1 MIVAE
6 RNLKLIKSGE
16 DIPIVI
22 FTPRE
27 ADGSWFCKFTIGW
40 PDGEIA
46 MDAGGIDSVQAIELA
61 FKMIGAFIY
70 SSDHH
75 ASGELVWLEVGK
87 GYGFPV
93 TKDLRDLLVG
103 EDRKF
108 F

>member
-6 RNLKLIKSGE
+6 RNLKLVKSGQY
-16 DIPIVI
+16 IPIVI

-27 ADGSWFCKFTIGW
+27 IDGSWFCKFTIGW

-46 MDAGGIDSVQAIELA
+46 MDAGGVDSVQAIELA
-61 FKMIGAFIY
+61 LNMIGAFIY

-75 ASGELVWLEVGK
+75 VSGELMWLEAGK